1 MIRFLGIY
9 KNDYSFADNNG
20 RLIEGTSCDVSFEL
34 SGPDARDGQVGS
46 QGITLKADPNR
57 LRFVGKKYPDLA
69 HAVGQPCEFQTDTT
83 KAGKATVDVVTK
95 IRFLEG
101 HVDPETGE
109 FIED

>member
-9 KNDYSFADNNG
+9 RNDYSFNDATG
-20 RLIEGTSCDVSFEL
+20 RLVQGVSCDVSFEL
-34 SGPDARDGQVGS
+34 SGPDAREGQVGS
-46 QGITLKADPNR
+46 QGITVKADPTR
-57 LRFVGKKYPDLA
+57 LRFVGKKFPDLA
-69 HAVGQPCEFQTDTT
+69 HAVGAFCEFQTDTT

-101 HVDPETGE
+101 HIDQESGE